1 MAMIRENES
10 DLNMALLNQLGV
22 DQDTLLGR
30 GGEAYV
36 YALDEDRVARIYH
49 PGANPTTVEERAAL
63 LRELNRSAHHV
74 PFAIPAVIETLTL
87 EDRIVTVERRLPGRP
102 LNEVLADAQGSTRTK
117 LIHAYLDAAA
127 RIGDLQS
134 ARPWFG
140 DLMGGGSI
148 RTATFHD
155 YLAQRAARSL
165 SAAGEEFAQVDPQ
178 ALAAALPE
186 PSAGA
191 LVHLDAFPGNM
202 LSDGETVTAVVDFG
216 VVAIVGDR
224 RLDPLSA
231 AAYLTPA
238 ITPTATDEDR
248 RVAHAWLEERRL
260 GDLFFPAQ
268 RWIAAFWSFAY
279 DDEPLYAWCRS
290 ILLG

>member
-1 MAMIRENES
+1 MLPPS
-10 DLNMALLNQLGV
+10 DADFDGVLNSLGIG
-22 DQDTLLGR
+22 QDALLGR

-36 YALDEDRVARIYH
+36 YALDADRVARIYH
-49 PGANPTTVEERAAL
+49 PGANPVTVEERAAL
-63 LRELNRSAHHV
+63 LRELGRSAERV
-74 PFAIPAVIETLTL
+74 PFAIPAVLETLTL
-87 EDRIVTVERRLPGRP
+87 GERIVTVERRLLGRP
-102 LNEVLADAQGSTRTK
+102 LNEVLGEAQGATRTK

-127 RIGDLQS
+127 CIGDLH
-134 ARPWFG
+134 AERPWFG
-140 DLMGGGSI
+140 DLMGSGSI
-148 RTATFHD
+148 RTATFRH

-165 SAAGEEFAQVDPQ
+165 AAAGQEFAQVDPG

-231 AAYLTPA
+231 AIYLTPA
-238 ITPTATDEDR
+238 ITPTASDEDR
-248 RVAHAWLEERRL
+248 RIAHVWLEDHGL
-260 GDLFFPAQ
+260 ADLFVPAQ

-290 ILLG
+290 ILLA